1 MSRASRLSRAMLF
14 VLALT
19 LPVSVTLAKRSV
31 KEFQA
36 SLTVLNLEGCPVE
49 LLDDTKMGPPAIME
63 QTYKR
68 DLGMIENWTASGK
81 GVHKGGDDPGWLL
94 WAFVRNRSERK
105 VTEAQLRWVFH
116 DESGKP
122 FGESVQVVDLGRG
135 LKAGKRIDDHV
146 LLGDLPL
153 GTKSVTVEVFLVKF
167 DDGTGWDRTQSLAV
181 STPK

>member
-1 MSRASRLSRAMLF
+1 MSHASRLSIGVLF
-14 VLALT
+14 VSTLA

-68 DLGMIENWTASGK
+68 DLGMIETWTASGK
-81 GVHKGGDDPGWLL
+81 GVHKGGNDPGWLL
-94 WAFVRNRSERK
+94 WAFVRNRSERM
-105 VTEAQLRWVFH
+105 VTETQLRWVFH

-122 FGESVQVVDLGRG
+122 FGESVQVIDLGRG
-135 LKAGKRIDDHV
+135 LKPRKRIDDHV
-146 LLGDLPL
+146 MLGDLPV

-167 DDGTGWDRTQSLAV
+167 DDGTGWDRKEALAV
-181 STPK
+181 STPQ